1 MAGNDAPL
9 PLASQRH
16 NAINIQK
23 SGGLTQRLKLAAA
36 VTALLCATSF
46 PVLAEPDEVQDF
58 IARAESE
65 LASAD
70 EAHQRTQWV
79 NLTYITDDTNWLA
92 ARSNENFTAL
102 QMRLAREAAAFRGRK
117 LDPEVERR
125 LLLLTLTIRSPAP
138 TNPEDAR
145 EWADI
150 QARMTSQ
157 YNRHRILEGGQ
168 TLGSYGEV
176 RRVMETTSDP
186 ATLKEL
192 WHGWHAVG
200 HDLEPDYARFVELS
214 RSGAEALGFADLGEL
229 WRSVYDMSPE
239 ELAVDTEH
247 LWADI
252 KPLYQEL
259 HCYARARLAS
269 AYGHAVQPDS
279 GPIRIDLTRNPMGMY
294 WVGAYDLIAKD
305 LPVSSYDLDS
315 ILESRQPSGR
325 SMTEYADRFWSSM
338 GLPAMPDTFWTRSMF
353 ERPRDRDV
361 ACPGSAA
368 IIDGHH
374 DVRLKICAAPNALD
388 FTTVHHEVGHAVYAL
403 SYQDQPYLFRG
414 SANDAFHE
422 AVADLGALS
431 ITPSYLQSIG
441 LIEPGQVPGPDQ
453 DLGLLMRMALQRV
466 TFMPFSLIVDKWRW
480 RVFSGE
486 VPPARYDADWWDLV
500 TEYQGLR
507 PPGVRPEGSF
517 DVASLPHI
525 TGNISYIRYFFAY
538 LLEFQLFK
546 AACDRAGW
554 TGPLHRC
561 SLYGDI
567 ANGAHLK
574 SMMAMGASRPWPEAL
589 EAGSGQRNLSA
600 EGMLAYFQPLRE
612 YLERENHGRQC
623 GW

>member
-1 MAGNDAPL
+1 M
-9 PLASQRH
+9 
-16 NAINIQK
+16 
-23 SGGLTQRLKLAAA
+23 
-36 VTALLCATSF
+36 
-46 PVLAEPDEVQDF
+46 
-58 IARAESE
+58 
-65 LASAD
+65 
-70 EAHQRTQWV
+70 
-79 NLTYITDDTNWLA
+79 
-92 ARSNENFTAL
+92 
-102 QMRLAREAAAFRGRK
+102 
-117 LDPEVERR
+117 
-125 LLLLTLTIRSPAP
+125 
-138 TNPEDAR
+138 
-145 EWADI
+145 
-150 QARMTSQ
+150 
-157 YNRHRILEGGQ
+157 
-168 TLGSYGEV
+168 
-176 RRVMETTSDP
+176 
-186 ATLKEL
+186 
-192 WHGWHAVG
+192 
-200 HDLEPDYARFVELS
+200 
-214 RSGAEALGFADLGEL
+214 ALGFADLGEL
-229 WRSVYDMSPE
+229 WRSVYDMSPVE
-239 ELAVDTEH
+239 MAADTER

-259 HCYARARLAS
+259 HCYARAKLAS
-269 AYGHAVQPDS
+269 AYGQAVQPDS

-294 WVGAYDLIAKD
+294 WVGAFDLIAQE
-305 LPVSSYDLDS
+305 LPASSYDLDR

-325 SMTEYADRFWSSM
+325 AMTEYADRFWSSM
-338 GLPAMPDTFWTRSMF
+338 GLPAVPDTFWTRSMF

-361 ACPGSAA
+361 VCPGSVA

-441 LIEPGQVPGPDQ
+441 LIESSQVPGSDQ

-486 VPPARYDADWWDLV
+486 VPPARYDAVWWDLV
-500 TEYQGLR
+500 AKYQGLR
-507 PPGVRPEGSF
+507 SPDPRPEGSF

-561 SLYGDI
+561 SLYGDN

-589 EAGSGQRNLSA
+589 EVGVRRQSIWDHLS
-600 EGMLAYFQPLRE
+600 LFLRDTF
-612 YLERENHGRQC
+612 LPVLSLV
-623 GW
+623 